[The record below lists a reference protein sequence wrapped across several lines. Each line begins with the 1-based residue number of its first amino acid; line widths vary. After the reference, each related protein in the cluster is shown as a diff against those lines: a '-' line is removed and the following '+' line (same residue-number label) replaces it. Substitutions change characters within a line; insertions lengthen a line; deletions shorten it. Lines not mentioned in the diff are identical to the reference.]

1 MATAINVLQPVTS
14 RSWRRGLA
22 NLLGHELHLWWGTRR
37 WLVQLLIWILLING
51 AVAFIGIGIM
61 QTRNPMDP
69 AEASQITPESIY
81 LILVQVFI
89 QVAVLCTAV
98 GAVISAQGT
107 IIQEKQMGTAAWIL
121 SKPVSRPAF
130 IVAKVAPQA
139 LGLLVLGMLVPTIV
153 FYLESSLLTASAPA
167 PVDLLAAMGIWSL
180 VILFYLTLAIML
192 GTFLNSR
199 SPVLGIALGFLFL
212 GAFVPNALPQLAAIF
227 PWKLDGVALLLAL
240 GPQAPGPLPPSAIVP
255 VIATILWIVIFI
267 ALAIWRFGKE
277 EF

>member
-1 MATAINVLQPVTS
+1 MATANNVLQPVTS
-14 RSWRRGLA
+14 RGWRRGLA
-22 NLLGHELHLWWGTRR
+22 NLLGHEFHLWWGTRR
-37 WLVQLLIWILLING
+37 WLAQLLIWILLING

-61 QTRNPMDP
+61 TTKDLLDP
-69 AEASQITPESIY
+69 AEAQQITPDSIY
-81 LILVQVFI
+81 LNLMQVFI
-89 QVAVLCTAV
+89 MVAVLCTSV
-98 GAVISAQGT
+98 GAVILAQGA

-130 IVAKVAPQA
+130 IVSKVTPQA

-153 FYLESSLLTASAPA
+153 FYVEISLMTGLAPA
-167 PVDLLAAMGIWSL
+167 PADLLAAMGIWSL

-199 SPVLGIALGFLFL
+199 GAILGTALGFLFL
-212 GAFVPNALPQLAAIF
+212 GMFVPNALPQLVAVF

-240 GPQAPGPLPPSAIVP
+240 GPQAPGPLPPIAIVA
-255 VIATILWIVIFI
+255 VIATGLWIVIFT
-267 ALAIWRFGKE
+267 ALAIWRFGRE

>member
-1 MATAINVLQPVTS
+1 
-14 RSWRRGLA
+14 
-22 NLLGHELHLWWGTRR
+22 
-37 WLVQLLIWILLING
+37 VQLLIWILLING

-180 VILFYLTLAIML
+180 VILFYLTLATML